1 MLPLQHIYVADA
13 TCKWHAPAAVTI
25 PAMPHRMKVSNERN
39 SREAPEQMVEK
50 NGRFCGVRT
59 LIFDLDGTLI
69 DSQLDLVL
77 SVNAMLE
84 HMGREP
90 HVHEKI
96 CSFIGNG
103 ASTLVRRALGEDATE
118 AEVEKGLA
126 YFLEH
131 YRAHMLDNTDV
142 YPSVR
147 EALALLQKYPMAVL
161 TNKPVHFSRAIIAG
175 LNLSRYFRQVY
186 GGNSFETKKPD
197 PQGAQILLREL
208 QAAPHEAM
216 MVGDS
221 DVDVKTARN
230 AGMHSCGVTYGFGTE
245 SLRAHPPDLILVTL
259 SDLPAHL
266 K

>member
-1 MLPLQHIYVADA
+1 MAENH
-13 TCKWHAPAAVTI
+13 
-25 PAMPHRMKVSNERN
+25 
-39 SREAPEQMVEK
+39 
-50 NGRFCGVRT
+50 GRFSGVRAV
-59 LIFDLDGTLI
+59 IFDLDGTLI

-77 SVNAMLE
+77 AVNAMLE

-103 ASTLVRRALGEDATE
+103 APMLVQRALGEDAME

-126 YFLEH
+126 YFLQY

-142 YPSVR
+142 YPGVR
-147 EALALLQKYPMAVL
+147 EALVQLQQYPMAVL
-161 TNKPVHFSRAIIAG
+161 TNKPVHFSRAIIEG
-175 LNLSRYFRQVY
+175 LNLSRYFRYVY

-208 QAAPHEAM
+208 QASPHEAM

-221 DVDVKTARN
+221 DVDIKTARN
-230 AGMHSCGVTYGFGTE
+230 AGMHACGVTYGFGTE
-245 SLRAHPPDLILVTL
+245 SLRAHPPDIMLDTL

-266 K
+266 R

>member
-1 MLPLQHIYVADA
+1 
-13 TCKWHAPAAVTI
+13 
-25 PAMPHRMKVSNERN
+25 
-39 SREAPEQMVEK
+39 MVEK
-50 NGRFCGVRT
+50 NGRFSGVHA

-103 ASTLVRRALGEDATE
+103 APTLVRRALGEDATE
-118 AEVEKGLA
+118 VDVEKGLA
-126 YFLEH
+126 YFLEY

-142 YPSVR
+142 YPGVR

-161 TNKPVHFSRAIIAG
+161 TNKPVHFSRAIIEG
-175 LNLSRYFRQVY
+175 LNLSRYFRRVY
-186 GGNSFETKKPD
+186 GGNSFQTKKPD

-221 DVDVKTARN
+221 DVDIKTARN
-230 AGMHSCGVTYGFGTE
+230 AGMHACGVTYGFGTE
-245 SLRAHPPDLILVTL
+245 SLRSYPPDIMLDSL

>member
-1 MLPLQHIYVADA
+1 M
-13 TCKWHAPAAVTI
+13 TET
-25 PAMPHRMKVSNERN
+25 
-39 SREAPEQMVEK
+39 
-50 NGRFCGVRT
+50 NGRFSGVRAI
-59 LIFDLDGTLI
+59 IFDLDGTLI

-90 HVHEKI
+90 HVPRKNLQFHWKWRADA
-96 CSFIGNG
+96 G
-103 ASTLVRRALGEDATE
+103 APRARRRHPRSGSRKRPCLFFG
-118 AEVEKGLA
+118 
-126 YFLEH
+126 Y
-131 YRAHMLDNTDV
+131 YRAHMLDNTDA
-142 YPSVR
+142 YPGVR
-147 EALALLQKYPMAVL
+147 DALAQLQKYPMAVL
-161 TNKPVHFSRAIIAG
+161 TNKPVHFSRAIIEG

-221 DVDVKTARN
+221 DVDIKTARN
-230 AGMHSCGVTYGFGTE
+230 AGMHACGVTYGFGTE
-245 SLRAHPPDLILVTL
+245 SLRAHPPDIMLDTL
-259 SDLPAHL
+259 SDLPAYL

>member
-1 MLPLQHIYVADA
+1 M
-13 TCKWHAPAAVTI
+13 TE
-25 PAMPHRMKVSNERN
+25 N
-39 SREAPEQMVEK
+39 
-50 NGRFCGVRT
+50 NGRFSCVRAV
-59 LIFDLDGTLI
+59 IFDLDGTLI

-103 ASTLVRRALGEDATE
+103 APTLVRRALGDDSTDAD
-118 AEVEKGLA
+118 VENGLA
-126 YFLEH
+126 YFLEY

-142 YPSVR
+142 YPGVR
-147 EALALLQKYPMAVL
+147 EALVQLQQYSMAVL
-161 TNKPVHFSRAIIAG
+161 TNKPVHFSRAIIEG
-175 LNLSRYFRQVY
+175 LNLSRYFRIVY

-197 PQGAQILLREL
+197 PQGAQILLKEL

-221 DVDVKTARN
+221 DVDIKTARN
-230 AGMHSCGVTYGFGTE
+230 SGMYACGVTYGFGTE
-245 SLRAHPPDLILVTL
+245 SLRAHPPDIMLDTL
-259 SDLPAHL
+259 SDLAAHL

>member
-1 MLPLQHIYVADA
+1 
-13 TCKWHAPAAVTI
+13 
-25 PAMPHRMKVSNERN
+25 MPET
-39 SREAPEQMVEK
+39 
-50 NGRFCGVRT
+50 NGRFSGVRT
-59 LIFDLDGTLI
+59 IIFDLDGTLI

-103 ASTLVRRALGEDATE
+103 APMLVQRALGENASE
-118 AEVEKGLA
+118 ADVAQGLA
-126 YFLEH
+126 YFLEY
-131 YRAHMLDNTDV
+131 YRAHMLDNTDA
-142 YPSVR
+142 YPGVR
-147 EALALLQKYPMAVL
+147 EALAQLQKYPMAVL
-161 TNKPVHFSRAIIAG
+161 TNKPVHFSCAILQG
-175 LNLSRYFRQVY
+175 LNLSRYFRYVY
-186 GGNSFETKKPD
+186 GGNSFQTKKPD

-230 AGMHSCGVTYGFGTE
+230 AGMHACGVTYGFGTE
-245 SLRAHPPDLILVTL
+245 SLRAHPPDVMLDTL
-259 SDLPAHL
+259 SDLPAQL
-266 K
+266 R

>member
-1 MLPLQHIYVADA
+1 MLD
-13 TCKWHAPAAVTI
+13 
-25 PAMPHRMKVSNERN
+25 
-39 SREAPEQMVEK
+39 K
-50 NGRFCGVRT
+50 NGRFSGVRT

-84 HMGREP
+84 QMGREP

-96 CSFIGNG
+96 CSFIGSG
-103 ASTLVRRALGEDATE
+103 APTLVRRALGDEVTE
-118 AEVEKGLA
+118 TEVERGLA
-126 YFLEH
+126 YFLDY

-142 YPSVR
+142 YPGVR

-161 TNKPVHFSRAIIAG
+161 TNKPVHFSRAIIEG
-175 LNLSRYFRQVY
+175 LNLSRYFRFVY
-186 GGNSFETKKPD
+186 GGNSFATKKPD
-197 PQGAQILLREL
+197 PHGAHILLREL

-221 DVDVKTARN
+221 DVDIKTARN
-230 AGMHSCGVTYGFGTE
+230 AGMHACGVTYGFGTE
-245 SLRAHPPDLILVTL
+245 SLRFHAPDIMVDSL

>member
-1 MLPLQHIYVADA
+1 MSEP
-13 TCKWHAPAAVTI
+13 K
-25 PAMPHRMKVSNERN
+25 
-39 SREAPEQMVEK
+39 
-50 NGRFCGVRT
+50 GRFSGVRA

-90 HVHEKI
+90 HVQEKI

-103 ASTLVRRALGEDATE
+103 APLLVQRALGENATAADVKE
-118 AEVEKGLA
+118 GLA
-126 YFLEH
+126 YFLQY

-142 YPSVR
+142 YAGVR
-147 EALALLQKYPMAVL
+147 EALAQLHQYPMAVL
-161 TNKPVHFSRAIIAG
+161 TNKPVHFSRAIMEG
-175 LNLSRYFRQVY
+175 LDLSRYFRNVY
-186 GGNSFETKKPD
+186 GGNSFESKKPD

-208 QAAPHEAM
+208 QAAPQEAM

-221 DVDVKTARN
+221 DVDIKTARN
-230 AGMHSCGVTYGFGTE
+230 AQMHACGVTYGFGTE
-245 SLRAHPPDLILVTL
+245 SLRADPPDLILDNL
-259 SDLPAHL
+259 SELPAHL

>member
-1 MLPLQHIYVADA
+1 M
-13 TCKWHAPAAVTI
+13 TET
-25 PAMPHRMKVSNERN
+25 
-39 SREAPEQMVEK
+39 
-50 NGRFCGVRT
+50 NGRFSGVRAI
-59 LIFDLDGTLI
+59 IFDLDGTLI

-90 HVHEKI
+90 HIHEKI

-103 ASTLVRRALGEDATE
+103 APTLVRRALGEDATE
-118 AEVEKGLA
+118 ADVEKGLN
-126 YFLEH
+126 YFLDY

-142 YPSVR
+142 YPGVR
-147 EALALLQKYPMAVL
+147 EALTQLHNYPMAVL
-161 TNKPVHFSRAIIAG
+161 TNKPVHFSRAIIEG
-175 LNLSRYFRQVY
+175 LDLSRYFRYVY

-208 QAAPHEAM
+208 HTAPHEAM

-221 DVDVKTARN
+221 DVDIKTARN
-230 AGMHSCGVTYGFGTE
+230 AGMHACGVTYGFATE
-245 SLRAHPPDLILVTL
+245 SLRAHPPDLILDTL

-266 K
+266 R

>member
-1 MLPLQHIYVADA
+1 MAE
-13 TCKWHAPAAVTI
+13 
-25 PAMPHRMKVSNERN
+25 N
-39 SREAPEQMVEK
+39 
-50 NGRFCGVRT
+50 NGRFSGVRAVI
-59 LIFDLDGTLI
+59 LDLDGTLI

-103 ASTLVRRALGEDATE
+103 APMLVQRALGENATE
-118 AEVEKGLA
+118 ADIEKGLA
-126 YFLEH
+126 YFLQY
-131 YRAHMLDNTDV
+131 YRAHMLDNTEV
-142 YPSVR
+142 YPGVR
-147 EALALLQKYPMAVL
+147 EALAQLRKYPMAVL
-161 TNKPVHFSRAIIAG
+161 TNKPVNFSRAIIEG
-175 LNLSRYFRQVY
+175 LNLSRYFRYVY

-208 QAAPHEAM
+208 QAAPHEAI

-221 DVDVKTARN
+221 DVDIKTARN
-230 AGMHSCGVTYGFGTE
+230 AGMHACGVTYGFGAE
-245 SLRAHPPDLILVTL
+245 SLRAHPPDLILDTL

>member
-1 MLPLQHIYVADA
+1 
-13 TCKWHAPAAVTI
+13 VTI
-25 PAMPHRMKVSNERN
+25 PAAPHKIKASDEIP
-39 SREAPEQMVEK
+39 REAPLRMAE
-50 NGRFCGVRT
+50 NHGRFSGVRAV
-59 LIFDLDGTLI
+59 IFDLDGTLI

-77 SVNAMLE
+77 AVNAMLE

-103 ASTLVRRALGEDATE
+103 APMLVQRALGEDAME

-126 YFLEH
+126 YFLEY

-142 YPSVR
+142 YPGVR
-147 EALALLQKYPMAVL
+147 EALVQLQQYPMAVL
-161 TNKPVHFSRAIIAG
+161 TNKPVHFSRAIIEG
-175 LNLSRYFRQVY
+175 LNLSRYFRYVY

-208 QAAPHEAM
+208 QASPHEAM

-221 DVDVKTARN
+221 DVDIKTARN
-230 AGMHSCGVTYGFGTE
+230 AGMHACGVTYGFGTE
-245 SLRAHPPDLILVTL
+245 SLRAHPPDIMLDTL

-266 K
+266 R

>member
-1 MLPLQHIYVADA
+1 MAE
-13 TCKWHAPAAVTI
+13 
-25 PAMPHRMKVSNERN
+25 N
-39 SREAPEQMVEK
+39 
-50 NGRFCGVRT
+50 NGRFSGVRAV
-59 LIFDLDGTLI
+59 IFDLDGTLI

-84 HMGREP
+84 HMGCEP

-103 ASTLVRRALGEDATE
+103 APLLVQRALGEDATE
-118 AEVEKGLA
+118 ADVEKGLA
-126 YFLEH
+126 YFLEY
-131 YRAHMLDNTDV
+131 YREHMLDNTDV
-142 YPSVR
+142 YPGVR
-147 EALALLQKYPMAVL
+147 EALVQLQQYPMAVL
-161 TNKPVHFSRAIIAG
+161 TNKPVHFSRAIIEG
-175 LNLSRYFRQVY
+175 LELSRYFRYVY
-186 GGNSFETKKPD
+186 GANSFETKKPD

-221 DVDVKTARN
+221 DVDIKTARN
-230 AGMHSCGVTYGFGTE
+230 AGMHACGVTYGFGTE
-245 SLRAHPPDLILVTL
+245 SLRAHPPDIMLDTL

>member
-1 MLPLQHIYVADA
+1 M
-13 TCKWHAPAAVTI
+13 TENN
-25 PAMPHRMKVSNERN
+25 R
-39 SREAPEQMVEK
+39 
-50 NGRFCGVRT
+50 RFYGVRAI
-59 LIFDLDGTLI
+59 IFDLDGTLI

-96 CSFIGNG
+96 CTFIGNG
-103 ASTLVRRALGEDATE
+103 APMLVQRALGENATE
-118 AEVEKGLA
+118 ADIEKGLA
-126 YFLEH
+126 YFLQY

-142 YPSVR
+142 YPGVR
-147 EALALLQKYPMAVL
+147 EALAQLHKFPMAVL
-161 TNKPVHFSRAIIAG
+161 TNKPVRFSRAIIEG
-175 LNLSRYFRQVY
+175 LNLSRYFRNVY

-197 PQGAQILLREL
+197 PQGAQILLHEL

-221 DVDVKTARN
+221 DVDIKTARN
-230 AGMHSCGVTYGFGTE
+230 AGMHACGVTYGFGSE
-245 SLRAHPPDLILVTL
+245 SLRAHPPDIMLDSL

>member
-1 MLPLQHIYVADA
+1 MAE
-13 TCKWHAPAAVTI
+13 
-25 PAMPHRMKVSNERN
+25 N
-39 SREAPEQMVEK
+39 
-50 NGRFCGVRT
+50 NGRFSGVRAV
-59 LIFDLDGTLI
+59 IFDLDGTLI

-103 ASTLVRRALGEDATE
+103 APMLVQRALGADATE
-118 AEVEKGLA
+118 ADVEKGLA
-126 YFLEH
+126 YFLEY

-142 YPSVR
+142 YPGVR
-147 EALALLQKYPMAVL
+147 EALVQLQQYPMAVL
-161 TNKPVHFSRAIIAG
+161 TNKPVHFSRAIVQG
-175 LNLSRYFRQVY
+175 LNLSRYFRYVY

-197 PQGAQILLREL
+197 PQGAQIMLREL

-221 DVDVKTARN
+221 DVDIKTARN
-230 AGMHSCGVTYGFGTE
+230 AGMHACGVTYGFGTD
-245 SLRAHPPDLILVTL
+245 SLRAHPPDLMLETL

-266 K
+266 R

>member
-1 MLPLQHIYVADA
+1 MA
-13 TCKWHAPAAVTI
+13 
-25 PAMPHRMKVSNERN
+25 EN
-39 SREAPEQMVEK
+39 SR
-50 NGRFCGVRT
+50 RLYGVRAI
-59 LIFDLDGTLI
+59 IFDLDGTLI

-96 CSFIGNG
+96 CGFIGNG
-103 ASTLVRRALGEDATE
+103 APTLVRRALGDDVSE
-118 AEVEKGLA
+118 ADVAKGLT
-126 YFLEH
+126 YFLEY

-142 YPSVR
+142 YPGVR
-147 EALALLQKYPMAVL
+147 EALVQLQQYPMAVL
-161 TNKPVHFSRAIIAG
+161 TNKPVHFSRAIVQG
-175 LNLSRYFRQVY
+175 LNLSRYFRYVY

-221 DVDVKTARN
+221 DVDIKTARN
-230 AGMHSCGVTYGFGTE
+230 AGMHACGVTYGFGAE
-245 SLRAHPPDLILVTL
+245 SLRAHPPDIMLDTL

>member
-1 MLPLQHIYVADA
+1 
-13 TCKWHAPAAVTI
+13 
-25 PAMPHRMKVSNERN
+25 MPET
-39 SREAPEQMVEK
+39 
-50 NGRFCGVRT
+50 NGRFSGVRAI
-59 LIFDLDGTLI
+59 IFDLDGTLI

-103 ASTLVRRALGEDATE
+103 APLLVQRALGENATE
-118 AEVEKGLA
+118 ADVAQGFA
-126 YFLEH
+126 YFLEY
-131 YRAHMLDNTDV
+131 YRAHMLDNTDA
-142 YPSVR
+142 YPGVR
-147 EALALLQKYPMAVL
+147 EALAQLHKYPMAVL
-161 TNKPVHFSRAIIAG
+161 TNKPVHFSRAIIEG

-186 GGNSFETKKPD
+186 GGNSFDTKKPD

-221 DVDVKTARN
+221 DVDIKTARN
-230 AGMHSCGVTYGFGTE
+230 AGMHACGVTYGFGTE
-245 SLRAHPPDLILVTL
+245 SLRAHPPDVMLDTL
-259 SDLPAHL
+259 SDLPAQL
-266 K
+266 R

>member
-1 MLPLQHIYVADA
+1 MAE
-13 TCKWHAPAAVTI
+13 
-25 PAMPHRMKVSNERN
+25 N
-39 SREAPEQMVEK
+39 
-50 NGRFCGVRT
+50 NGRFSGVRAV
-59 LIFDLDGTLI
+59 IFDLDGTLI

-77 SVNAMLE
+77 SVNDMLE

-103 ASTLVRRALGEDATE
+103 APTLVRRALGEEAADAD
-118 AEVEKGLA
+118 VEKGLA
-126 YFLEH
+126 YFLEY

-142 YPSVR
+142 YPGVR
-147 EALALLQKYPMAVL
+147 EALALLRKYPMAIL
-161 TNKPVHFSRAIIAG
+161 TNKPVHFSRAIIDG
-175 LNLSRYFRQVY
+175 LNLSRYFRYVY

-208 QAAPHEAM
+208 QTAPHEAM
-216 MVGDS
+216 MVGDT
-221 DVDVKTARN
+221 DVDIKTARN
-230 AGMHSCGVTYGFGTE
+230 AGMHACGVTYGFGAE
-245 SLRAHPPDLILVTL
+245 SLRALPPDLMLDTL

>member
-1 MLPLQHIYVADA
+1 M
-13 TCKWHAPAAVTI
+13 TE
-25 PAMPHRMKVSNERN
+25 N
-39 SREAPEQMVEK
+39 
-50 NGRFCGVRT
+50 NGRFFGVRA

-103 ASTLVRRALGEDATE
+103 APMLVQRALGENVTE

-126 YFLEH
+126 YFLEY

-142 YPSVR
+142 YPGVR
-147 EALALLQKYPMAVL
+147 EALVQLQKYPMAVL
-161 TNKPVHFSRAIIAG
+161 TNKPVHFSRAIIEG
-175 LNLSRYFRQVY
+175 LNLSRYFRYVY

-208 QAAPHEAM
+208 RAAPHEAM

-221 DVDVKTARN
+221 EVDIKTARN

-245 SLRAHPPDLILVTL
+245 SLRAHPPDLILDTL

-266 K
+266 Q

>member
-1 MLPLQHIYVADA
+1 M
-13 TCKWHAPAAVTI
+13 TENN
-25 PAMPHRMKVSNERN
+25 R
-39 SREAPEQMVEK
+39 
-50 NGRFCGVRT
+50 RFYGVRAI
-59 LIFDLDGTLI
+59 IFDLDGTLI

-96 CSFIGNG
+96 CTFIGNG
-103 ASTLVRRALGEDATE
+103 APMLVQRALGENATE
-118 AEVEKGLA
+118 ADIEKGLA
-126 YFLEH
+126 YFLQY

-142 YPSVR
+142 YPGVR
-147 EALALLQKYPMAVL
+147 EALAQLHKFPMAVL
-161 TNKPVHFSRAIIAG
+161 TNKPVHFSRAIIEG
-175 LNLSRYFRQVY
+175 LNLSRYFRNVY

-197 PQGAQILLREL
+197 PQGAQILLHEL

-221 DVDVKTARN
+221 DVDIKTARN
-230 AGMHSCGVTYGFGTE
+230 AGMHACGVTYGFGSE
-245 SLRAHPPDLILVTL
+245 SLRAHPPDIMLDSL